1 MIKSY
6 SLKFSRTTLYTQKGS
21 LFAAHLRLSNI
32 LSMQMIK
39 LYKESSSACNVPHM
53 QYKSQQNP
61 KSDAA

>member
-53 QYKSQQNP
+53 QYKS
-61 KSDAA
+61 